1 MNLKSI
7 FKDIA
12 IFAIV
17 IIVASNAISYFRAP
31 NLESVSLDNISGK
44 LLNDTI
50 YINSKKSTIVYF
62 WATWCPICKLE
73 SSNVESISNKYNV
86 ISIAV
91 NSKSNKNII
100 EYMKKNNLH
109 FNTIND
115 ENGALSKKFKIKAF
129 PTILIYDKNKN
140 LIFTEVGYTSYIGL
154 LLRMIWI

>member
-1 MNLKSI
+1 MKTLLAFSDVHGI
-7 FKDIA
+7 LQ
-12 IFAIV
+12 
-17 IIVASNAISYFRAP
+17 NA
-31 NLESVSLDNISGK
+31 EK
-44 LLNDTI
+44 LL
-50 YINSKKSTIVYF
+50 STEKYDLAVFLGDWGNKDRSI
-62 WATWCPICKLE
+62 LE
-73 SSNVESISNKYNV
+73 KYNV

-91 NSKSNKNII
+91 NSKSNENII